1 MSQKPQKVKK
11 IPLRRCTG
19 CGESFPKK
27 ELIRVV
33 RTPEGNVVL
42 DFVGKVGGRGAY
54 VCKNSTCFKKARKA
68 NRFRTNLECEIPE
81 ELLAALEEEI
91 ILFEKENTDED

>member
-1 MSQKPQKVKK
+1 MSKPQKIKK

-42 DFVGKVGGRGAY
+42 DFTGKVGGRGAY
-54 VCKNSTCFKKARKA
+54 VCKRSDCFKKARKA

-81 ELLAALEEEI
+81 ELLSALEEEI
-91 ILFEKENTDED
+91 TLFEKENTDEN

>member
-1 MSQKPQKVKK
+1 MGTTKPRK

-33 RTPEGNVVL
+33 RSPEGTVSL
-42 DFVGKVGGRGAY
+42 DFTGKASGRGAY
-54 VCKNSTCFKKARKA
+54 VCKKAACFKKARKQG
-68 NRFRTNLECEIPE
+68 RFKTALDCEIPE
-81 ELLAALEEEI
+81 SLLEALEEEI
-91 ILFEKENTDED
+91 TLFENDAQTADGK

>member
-1 MSQKPQKVKK
+1 MAKAQKVKK
-11 IPLRRCTG
+11 IPQRRCAG

-42 DFVGKVGGRGAY
+42 DFGGKISGRGAY
-54 VCKNSTCFKKARKA
+54 VCKKTACFKKARKQ
-68 NRFRTNLECEIPE
+68 NRFKTNLDCEIPE
-81 ELLAALEEEI
+81 ELLLALEEEI
-91 ILFEKENTDED
+91 AIAEREDSGDE